1 MHWVVILQN
10 GRGPPAPEV
19 VSGEWRRS
27 QPSSSDKTRA
37 VHVRSSRP
45 GKLGATTHPPPAA
58 AAKSELRNQNLRRV
72 ELCKQWKW
80 QLSLFHGW

>member
-1 MHWVVILQN
+1 MRWVVILQN

-37 VHVRSSRP
+37 VHVLSLRP
-45 GKLGATTHPPPAA
+45 GKLGAPTRLLLTGIAEPCGGRAG
-58 AAKSELRNQNLRRV
+58 
-72 ELCKQWKW
+72 
-80 QLSLFHGW
+80 LSRFPF

>member
-1 MHWVVILQN
+1 MRWVVILQN

-45 GKLGATTHPPPAA
+45 GKLGATTR
-58 AAKSELRNQNLRRV
+58 LL
-72 ELCKQWKW
+72 LL
-80 QLSLFHGW
+80 LSLRLS